1 VISNNQL
8 NYTLVMSYPL
18 FRAVYKEI
26 AKIEKK
32 HTFLAQAI
40 RDNIKIHVTTFY
52 ANRERMNKK
61 LKKQ

>member
-1 VISNNQL
+1 
-8 NYTLVMSYPL
+8 MSYPL

-32 HTFLAQAI
+32 HAFLAQAI
-40 RDNIKIHVTTFY
+40 RDNIKIHVATFY